1 MITEHC
7 GVGILPPTAVTMA
20 SSNEMETDPLQI
32 SSTSASDEAAAA
44 AAQAPDVSFG
54 LSVVAAT
61 SESSPRSVSRVAS
74 EGRVVAASSSNRPSR
89 ASSPYYRNRAAPKPK
104 HMYSCEVAKSKMPAP
119 SGNPVT
125 YRPTPEVHLHKHQQL
140 GVIVQ
145 GVDPQVHSQALAQA
159 QIVESQAVAYASE
172 VQQAQD
178 HVQALALNMNNQTQ
192 TRVQAIEQ
200 QAQAMVSEV
209 SVEASRQLAVA
220 NETIANLKQQ
230 NDMLARQQQEL
241 YSQIATLQSMV
252 AEV

>member
-1 MITEHC
+1 
-7 GVGILPPTAVTMA
+7 MA

-172 VQQAQD
+172 VQQQAQD